1 MRAWTPCLCLLA
13 LCCAIERAS
22 AQADAPWLL
31 PAEGAGRVVERLP
44 QVDLADPAAE
54 LPPPAEEAVVPSPD
68 DETAP
73 SEETTIV
80 SEEIV
85 VEAPPNPWDG
95 SIELGINGSEGNA
108 DVLNLRAGIN
118 ATRKVEAQ
126 TLTLN
131 LNYRLNTDQNLV
143 TANRLFFDGRNEWQL
158 LPTPWTYYV
167 HQTTEYDEFRAF
179 DVRITADTGM
189 GYNFVQTDLTKLAGR
204 AGAGVSHEIG
214 GPDDSWVPELVLGG
228 TFERKI
234 TERQSFNLTAD
245 CFPSL
250 EDFGDYRVNS
260 QANYVIVLDQA
271 ANLSLKLSVV
281 DRYDSTPNGA
291 EPNDLD
297 YSATL
302 LWAF

>member
-1 MRAWTPCLCLLA
+1 MRAWSLAMSVLA
-13 LCCAIERAS
+13 LCCTMQRAK
-22 AQADAPWLL
+22 AQAEAPWLL
-31 PAEGAGRVVERLP
+31 PADGAVQVVERLP
-44 QVDLADPAAE
+44 DVDLAEPAGE
-54 LPPPAEEAVVPSPD
+54 LPPPAEEAVVPSPAG
-68 DETAP
+68 EAAP
-73 SEETTIV
+73 VEEETIA

-85 VEAPPNPWDG
+85 IESPPNPWDG

-108 DVLNLRAGIN
+108 DVLNLRAGVN

-126 TLTLN
+126 ALTLN

-143 TANRLFFDGRNEWQL
+143 TANRLFFDGRNEWQFM
-158 LPTPWTYYV
+158 PTQWTYYV

-179 DVRITADTGM
+179 NVRVTGDTGL
-189 GYNFVQTDLTKLAGR
+189 GYNFIQNDLTKLAGR

-214 GPDDSWVPELVLGG
+214 GPDDSWVPELVLGS
-228 TFERKI
+228 TFERKL
-234 TERQSFNLTAD
+234 TERQSVNLTAD
-245 CFPSL
+245 YFPSL
-250 EDFGDYRVNS
+250 EDFSDYRVNS
-260 QANYVIVLDQA
+260 QANYVVVLDQA

-291 EPNDLD
+291 KPNDLD